1 MLLINP
7 GVDKVSQPAMVRK
20 FTYACFPTALGF
32 LAAYLRQK
40 NNDDVRILDEQ
51 ITEITPSVLER
62 EMAALSHPRIVG
74 ITNLTI
80 TTRRVIQLT
89 EEIKKLDPGITV
101 ILGGIHPTVL
111 PEQMLARSSADIV
124 VRKEGEITLSEL
136 YDHIKNGTDYTATKG
151 ISYRKDGKI
160 FNNPDRELIKN
171 IDDIPPFPYEMFENN
186 IGKYRDFGTIV
197 SSRGCPFDCI
207 FCSQRAISGKGYR
220 FSSVERI
227 VGDIKKL
234 VDRYGQ
240 KKIWFIEDS
249 LTIHKQR
256 LYDLLDGIMASGYH
270 KKVAFI
276 GVSRGKDLTYEMLER
291 MKACNFVSL
300 AFGVETGSDRLMEV
314 IDKKELVEDNVRAIK
329 MCREVGIMS
338 DASLI
343 FGLPTETRKDRYD
356 TLKLM
361 CKLPLDGVRFNIAV
375 PFPGTR
381 LYKMAEAE
389 GRLHIHKDWTNCSN
403 QNYMEGN
410 DLPYVPVGTTGAE
423 LVFDTMYANLAFYLR
438 PSVLYRTL
446 FKSPLSGGGVLS
458 LPKRWYVKPDVLMSL
473 AQFFYMVFSRLVTV
487 SIRAFWY
494 GITKKEEVRTN
505 KIEI

>member
-1 MLLINP
+1 
-7 GVDKVSQPAMVRK
+7 
-20 FTYACFPTALGF
+20 
-32 LAAYLRQK
+32 
-40 NNDDVRILDEQ
+40 
-51 ITEITPSVLER
+51 
-62 EMAALSHPRIVG
+62 
-74 ITNLTI
+74 
-80 TTRRVIQLT
+80 
-89 EEIKKLDPGITV
+89 
-101 ILGGIHPTVL
+101 
-111 PEQMLARSSADIV
+111 
-124 VRKEGEITLSEL
+124 
-136 YDHIKNGTDYTATKG
+136 
-151 ISYRKDGKI
+151 
-160 FNNPDRELIKN
+160 
-171 IDDIPPFPYEMFENN
+171 
-186 IGKYRDFGTIV
+186 
-197 SSRGCPFDCI
+197 
-207 FCSQRAISGKGYR
+207 
-220 FSSVERI
+220 
-227 VGDIKKL
+227 
-234 VDRYGQ
+234 
-240 KKIWFIEDS
+240 
-249 LTIHKQR
+249 
-256 LYDLLDGIMASGYH
+256 
-270 KKVAFI
+270 
-276 GVSRGKDLTYEMLER
+276 

>member
-1 MLLINP
+1 
-7 GVDKVSQPAMVRK
+7 
-20 FTYACFPTALGF
+20 
-32 LAAYLRQK
+32 
-40 NNDDVRILDEQ
+40 
-51 ITEITPSVLER
+51 
-62 EMAALSHPRIVG
+62 
-74 ITNLTI
+74 
-80 TTRRVIQLT
+80 
-89 EEIKKLDPGITV
+89 
-101 ILGGIHPTVL
+101 
-111 PEQMLARSSADIV
+111 
-124 VRKEGEITLSEL
+124 
-136 YDHIKNGTDYTATKG
+136 
-151 ISYRKDGKI
+151 
-160 FNNPDRELIKN
+160 LIKN